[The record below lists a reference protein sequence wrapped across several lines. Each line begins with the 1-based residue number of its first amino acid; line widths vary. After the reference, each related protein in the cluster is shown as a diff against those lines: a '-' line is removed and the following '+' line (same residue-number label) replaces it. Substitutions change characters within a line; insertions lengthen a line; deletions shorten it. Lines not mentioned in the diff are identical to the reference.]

1 VTVLAYV
8 DVGSGNVDKTVV
20 NELVFNALFV
30 FRNRYFS
37 ETEPLLTIDGTSF
50 HPLRVAVKV
59 LAPAAA
65 LENDSNETDRASSSP
80 MTSTTPTTRP
90 YMHYVG

>member
-1 VTVLAYV
+1 VTVFAYV

-20 NELVFNALFV
+20 DELVFNALLV

-37 ETEPLLTIDGTSF
+37 ETEPLLTIDGVSF
-50 HPLRVAVKV
+50 HPLRVAVKD

-65 LENDSNETDRASSSP
+65 LENDSNETYRARSSP

-90 YMHYVG
+90 CVHYVG

>member
-1 VTVLAYV
+1 M

-20 NELVFNALFV
+20 NELVFNALLV

-37 ETEPLLTIDGTSF
+37 EPNPLLTTDGTSF

-90 YMHYVG
+90 CMHYVG